1 MFDADTL
8 ILFARQ
14 ANVKVWLGGM
24 PRRIKEQRKKTL
36 IVESRHPT
44 RQEKMY
50 TSDEG
55 KRNKLTSYT
64 YSMGQSIKKH
74 F

>member
-1 MFDADTL
+1 MFDADTI

-36 IVESRHPT
+36 IVESRQARKKCIHQM
-44 RQEKMY
+44 RGNG
-50 TSDEG
+50 TSSQATLIRCDSSL
-55 KRNKLTSYT
+55 KNTL
-64 YSMGQSIKKH
+64 
-74 F
+74 